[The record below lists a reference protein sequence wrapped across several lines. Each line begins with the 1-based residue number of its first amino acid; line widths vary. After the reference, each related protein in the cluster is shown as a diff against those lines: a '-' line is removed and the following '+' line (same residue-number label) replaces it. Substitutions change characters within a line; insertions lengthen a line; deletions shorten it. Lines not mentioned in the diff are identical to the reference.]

1 MGAALTHWGQPLPF
15 SLPRDILLSTP
26 SSVCSLTPVMSFT
39 ETTAI
44 TYCPTL
50 SSGTEQSSPC
60 AVHCCPDQ
68 TEHPSLCP
76 SNHAD
81 HNSYSW
87 DKMRPK
93 AELKMW
99 IKSTTLTTTLSLPF
113 EFLCTLSRNQLHQCV
128 HWKYYY
134 FAQNI
139 SSFLNQGGS
148 MLLLSTITV
157 EEQNV

>member
-1 MGAALTHWGQPLPF
+1 MTLMIIFTSPQFPQHLPKELREEEMKKWSRGEMGAALTHWGQPLPF

-128 HWKYYY
+128 H
-134 FAQNI
+134 
-139 SSFLNQGGS
+139 
-148 MLLLSTITV
+148 
-157 EEQNV
+157 